1 MTGGHSNAGCRTTS
15 RGDVIYDQDATNSPA
30 AEPGPEAMLG
40 GNSGSVASRS
50 SIAGDRNKQPQLPLA
65 DSLRPRGPVQ
75 LRLNHYQRGD
85 ATVVTVAGELDILTA
100 PRFSAFVS
108 ELVRRR
114 VGDLFIDLGE
124 ARFVDSAGLQI
135 LLSAQRRVARRAR
148 WLAVICPPS
157 PVRRVIELARLT
169 EALGVVSSFEEYEGR
184 LRGPGT
190 AA

>member
-1 MTGGHSNAGCRTTS
+1 MPRARAAAQRQTGTASAGGPGARASTESTT
-15 RGDVIYDQDATNSPA
+15 RDPA
-30 AEPGPEAMLG
+30 SE
-40 GNSGSVASRS
+40 
-50 SIAGDRNKQPQLPLA
+50 PQLPLA

-75 LRLNHYQRGD
+75 LRLAHYQRGN

-100 PRFSAFVS
+100 PKFSAFVG

-114 VGDLFIDLGE
+114 VGDLVIDLCE

-135 LLSAQRRVARRAR
+135 LLSAQRRVSRNAR

-169 EALGVVSSFEEYEGR
+169 EALAVVSSFEEYETR
-184 LRGPGT
+184 LDGPG
-190 AA
+190 AAA